1 MDELLKLV
9 SPLISGAALTWGIY
23 SFVIK
28 RRDEKAAKDRHDYE
42 YTVQKT
48 REYLEK
54 EIYALRADVIKQ
66 KEEFEKMRLA
76 TMETNTRSVAHGE
89 LIKVSLDRLEK
100 TIDKHDAKLE
110 NFGKVIVK

>member
-9 SPLISGAALTWGIY
+9 TPLISGAALSWGIY
-23 SFVIK
+23 SFILK
-28 RRDEKAAKDRHDYE
+28 RRDDKAEKDRVDY
-42 YTVQKT
+42 VLQVHKT

-54 EIYALRADVIKQ
+54 EIYALRAEQIKQ

-76 TMETNTRSVAHGE
+76 AMETNTRSISQGE
-89 LIKVSLDRLEK
+89 LIKFSLSSLEK
-100 TIDKHDAKLE
+100 TIEKHDAKLE